1 MTEVTN
7 ILEVILLNHKISI
20 LASVG
25 RLYVVYIEI
34 K

>member
-1 MTEVTN
+1 MTEVTTF
-7 ILEVILLNHKISI
+7 LEVKLLNHKISI

-25 RLYVVYIEI
+25 RLYVVSFEI